1 MIFIKEWIQ
10 LVLQAPK
17 EEKKPCYDYVD
28 LRRLSFKIVGHS
40 VLSAEN
46 WCHVLCHSL
55 ALEHL
60 LQSGLCS
67 DQEFRRWFDV
77 ILD

>member
-1 MIFIKEWIQ
+1 MIFIEEWIQ

-28 LRRLSFKIVGHS
+28 LWRLSFEIVGHS
-40 VLSAEN
+40 VLSAKN
-46 WCHVLCHSL
+46 WRHVLCHSL
-55 ALEHL
+55 TLEHR

-67 DQEFRRWFDV
+67 HQESMWLIIV